1 MLVPK
6 TATRFVLGY
15 KPISDRIMTVK
26 IKSSPFNLN
35 VVQVYAPTTEATE
48 EDIDNFYTQL
58 ESTIKDLPRRE
69 IVSSGG
75 LKRKDWKH
83 SR

>member
-1 MLVPK
+1 
-6 TATRFVLGY
+6 
-15 KPISDRIMTVK
+15 MTVK

-48 EDIDNFYTQL
+48 EDIDNFYTLL

-69 IVSSGG
+69 IVIVQGDLNAKIGSTADEDAFKG
-75 LKRKDWKH
+75 
-83 SR
+83 